1 MKKVFL
7 MSFLL
12 VFVLISVL
20 SMASAATADYL
31 VGSKFME
38 RNGEHYW
45 GPWGTAYSLVGGS
58 LVFDNG
64 VSGGWMTLNIK
75 DEFPITTYQY
85 ALLSIKTDN
94 PTDAQGVVLTIG
106 NVKKSFTDWGI
117 TLSDK
122 YTVYAVD
129 LVKNAVTTWNNGKGD
144 LPDFALNVVP
154 DKKFIIRINK
164 IKLTNTPPTADNN

>member
-1 MKKVFL
+1 MKKTFFIGL
-7 MSFLL
+7 LL
-12 VFVLISVL
+12 VIVLISGL
-20 SMASAATADYL
+20 SMASAAAADYL

-64 VSGGWMTLNIK
+64 IAGGWVTLNIK
-75 DEFPITTYQY
+75 DEFPVTTYQY
-85 ALLSIKTDN
+85 ALLSIKSDN
-94 PTDAQGVVLTIG
+94 PADAQDVVLTIG

-117 TLSDK
+117 TLTKD
-122 YTVYAVD
+122 YTVFAVD
-129 LVKNAVTTWNNGKGD
+129 LVKNGLTTWPNGKGD

-154 DKKFIIRINK
+154 DKKFTIRINK
-164 IKLTNTPPTADNN
+164 IKLTNTLPTAE